1 MIIVHNRTQLVTEL
15 LLIEDGEI
23 VDRKIATQ
31 DIFLLQEQEFI
42 KAYEQIVTLQKELIG
57 DAKRNKSN

>member
-31 DIFLLQEQEFI
+31 DIFSLQEQEFI
-42 KAYEQIVTLQKELIG
+42 KAYEQIATLQKELTE